1 MSELNKIPSED
12 LSTVQLLQL
21 NDQSTNLFIKRDD
34 LIHSLISGNKWR
46 KLKYNIIHVQQNNL
60 AGVLTF
66 GGAYSNHLLAVAMAG
81 KIFNIKTVGVVR
93 GDELTAQS
101 NMILS
106 YCDSLGMQ
114 LKFVS
119 REDYQFKDE
128 SEYKQELLTIFENYW
143 IIPEGGGNYQGVI
156 GCMEIMSETSN
167 DFDYV
172 CVAQGTT
179 ATSLGI
185 LLSIP
190 STTKLLVCPSLRSFD
205 SVSEMKNKLMR
216 FGFDKGFI
224 EEKMDQV
231 IVLPTDDLGGYG
243 KATDE
248 LKQFAQNFT
257 KKTDISIDFTY
268 NAKALYKLNEF
279 ITTVSLVHQKI
290 LYVHT
295 GGFS

>member
-1 MSELNKIPSED
+1 MSELNKIPSEE
-12 LSTVQLLQL
+12 LSTVHPLQL
-21 NDQSTNLFIKRDD
+21 NDLATNLFIKRDD

-46 KLKYNIIHVQQNNL
+46 KLKYNLLHVQQNNL

-216 FGFDKGFI
+216 FGFDKEYI
-224 EEKMDQV
+224 EEKIDQV

-248 LKQFAQNFT
+248 LKQFAHNFT
-257 KKTDISIDFTY
+257 KKLNIPIDFTY

-279 ITTVSLVHQKI
+279 IQSANLVDQKI

>member
-1 MSELNKIPSED
+1 MSELNKIPSEE
-12 LSTVQLLQL
+12 LSTVHPLHVNEQT
-21 NDQSTNLFIKRDD
+21 TNLFIKRDD
-34 LIHSLISGNKWR
+34 LIHPLISGNKWR
-46 KLKYNIIHVQQNNL
+46 KLKYNILHVQQNNL

-81 KIFNIKTVGVVR
+81 KLFNIKTVGVVR

-106 YCDSLGMQ
+106 YCDSLGMK

-119 REDYQFKDE
+119 REDYKFKDE
-128 SEYKQELLTIFENYW
+128 SEYKQELLTVFENYC

-190 STTKLLVCPSLRSFD
+190 STTKLLVCPSLRGFD
-205 SVSEMKNKLMR
+205 SFSEMKNKLMR
-216 FGFDKGFI
+216 FGFDNEFI

-248 LKQFAQNFT
+248 LKQFALNFT
-257 KKTDISIDFTY
+257 KKSNIPIDFTY
-268 NAKALYKLNEF
+268 NAKAIYKLKEF
-279 ITTVSLVHQKI
+279 IESANLVTQKI